1 MHTYILYIKF
11 FISNL
16 TFCFFKTWN
25 IIKKINFFLFMI
37 IILTQCF
44 PSRVGGIESLVS
56 NLALGLAKKEKVI
69 VFADRHH
76 FFYDAIFDNQ
86 NKDKILVR
94 RTSGIKFFRR
104 RKKVKEIKPFIE
116 SRKVKLVLAD
126 TWKSLELCIDYLK
139 QKKIPTFCL
148 AHGNELLANNENKYQ
163 RISETLKKV
172 DSIIANSEFTSK
184 LVEKILP
191 NKKGITFVY
200 PGASDLRNVK
210 SNNFIKISGN
220 PVLITLGRLE
230 KRKGHINILSIIR
243 KLKVDFPTIQYFI
256 AGEGPEKSNLIKLVK
271 KKDLIQNVFFTGL
284 IDNGQKKFLFENSD
298 LMVMPTLDESN
309 NRSIEGFGISYLE
322 AAFFAVPSIASDV
335 GGTNEAVLNDS
346 TGIIIKNIDELYKSV
361 RELLM
366 DKNKRGLLGHN
377 AQKRSIE
384 QFRWNV
390 AINKYFSIFQI

>member
-1 MHTYILYIKF
+1 
-11 FISNL
+11 
-16 TFCFFKTWN
+16 
-25 IIKKINFFLFMI
+25 MI

-76 FFYDAIFDNQ
+76 LFYDAIFDNQ
-86 NKDKILVR
+86 NKDKIIVR

-116 SRKVKLVLAD
+116 SEKVRLVLAD

-139 QKKIPTFCL
+139 QKQIPTFCL
-148 AHGNELLANNENKYQ
+148 AHGNELLANNDNKFK
-163 RISETLKKV
+163 RIYETLKKV

-230 KRKGHINILSIIR
+230 
-243 KLKVDFPTIQYFI
+243 
-256 AGEGPEKSNLIKLVK
+256 
-271 KKDLIQNVFFTGL
+271 
-284 IDNGQKKFLFENSD
+284 
-298 LMVMPTLDESN
+298 
-309 NRSIEGFGISYLE
+309 
-322 AAFFAVPSIASDV
+322 
-335 GGTNEAVLNDS
+335 
-346 TGIIIKNIDELYKSV
+346 
-361 RELLM
+361 
-366 DKNKRGLLGHN
+366 
-377 AQKRSIE
+377 
-384 QFRWNV
+384 
-390 AINKYFSIFQI
+390 